1 MTPDGLLRLPELRAV
16 SGERIMAQKT
26 CAACDCPLDETAIEV
41 TIGTRVV
48 EVCCEEC
55 AQKLRESLPSK
66 NP

>member
-1 MTPDGLLRLPELRAV
+1 MT
-16 SGERIMAQKT
+16 QKT
-26 CAACDCPLDETAIEV
+26 CAACDCPLDETAIKV

>member
-1 MTPDGLLRLPELRAV
+1 MTRDGLLRLLELRAV
-16 SGERIMAQKT
+16 NGDKVMAQKT
-26 CAACDCPLDETAIEV
+26 CAACDCQLDETAIEV

-66 NP
+66 NS